1 MAGSA
6 ESAAAIQAVHDHVTY
21 DASMDP
27 LRRGIAARRL
37 QQQTRDEEEAAEE
50 RMRQRSAPRQASRV
64 VRPGE

>member
-6 ESAAAIQAVHDHVTY
+6 ESAAAIQAVHDHDTY
-21 DASMDP
+21 DTSMDP

-37 QQQTRDEEEAAEE
+37 QQQIRDAEEAAEE
-50 RMRQRSAPRQASRV
+50 RMRQRSAPRPASRV